1 MGFSG
6 IEAWLA
12 LDLLPGVGRKTISK
26 LVRTFGSAEAVW
38 QNLDLLHS
46 HCSWLRP
53 SACRAL
59 QKGPDQN
66 KLQQHRDFLKRP
78 DAWAIT
84 IEDSAYPKLLA
95 KIDDPPLILYGLGD
109 LSCLKG
115 PCVAV
120 VGSRA
125 ATQYGKDAARR
136 IAAGL
141 VSKDFVVVSG
151 LALGIDS
158 EAHKSAI
165 EHGGDTIAVKG
176 CGLDYGYPRRN
187 ISLAKAIAQHG
198 AVISEFPLGVP
209 PEPGHFPV
217 RNRIIS
223 GLCQA
228 VVVVEGT
235 MRSGSLVTAALALEQ
250 GREVGAVPGSIFSN
264 RSKGAHWLIKNGAK
278 LVSSADDIVE
288 EIPEYFMGLQEE
300 SGEGQKND
308 PLDDFDLDPE
318 EKKLLEILGPY
329 PQHLNEIAQ
338 AAGLEAHKASGLLVQ
353 MELKD
358 LIQSLPGQNYKR
370 R

>member
-12 LDLLPGVGRKTISK
+12 LDLLPGVGRRTIAR
-26 LVRTFGSAEAVW
+26 LVETFGSAEAVW
-38 QNLDLLHS
+38 QNVDSLQS
-46 HCSWLRP
+46 GCSWLRS
-53 SACRAL
+53 SACEAL
-59 QKGPDQN
+59 QHGPDP
-66 KLQQHRDFLKRP
+66 KRMKQHRDFLKRP

-84 IEDSAYPKLLA
+84 MEDSAYPELLA

-109 LSCLKG
+109 PACLDG
-115 PCVAV
+115 PCIAV

-136 IAAGL
+136 LAAEL
-141 VSKDFVVVSG
+141 VSKGFVVVSG

-158 EAHKSAI
+158 EAHKSAM
-165 EHGGDTIAVKG
+165 EYGGTTVAVKG
-176 CGLDYGYPRRN
+176 CGLDYAYPRRN
-187 ISLAKAIAQHG
+187 ISLAKAIARHG
-198 AVISEFPLGVP
+198 AVISEFPLGMP

-264 RSKGAHWLIKNGAK
+264 RSKGTHWLIKNGAK
-278 LVSSADDIVE
+278 LVASADDILE
-288 EIPEYFMGLQEE
+288 EIPEYILGLRSKGSQEQIRE
-300 SGEGQKND
+300 S
-308 PLDDFDLDPE
+308 LDDLDLDPD
-318 EKKLLEILGPY
+318 EKKVLEILGPY